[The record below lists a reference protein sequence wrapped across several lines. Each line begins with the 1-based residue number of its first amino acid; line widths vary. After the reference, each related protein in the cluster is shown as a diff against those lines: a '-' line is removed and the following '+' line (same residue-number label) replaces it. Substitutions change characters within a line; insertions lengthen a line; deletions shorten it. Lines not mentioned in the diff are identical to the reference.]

1 MINREEKDQEFP
13 VPITVGGLKS
23 VIKWKEELVSLDV
36 YHPGDQRARLSNR

>member
-23 VIKWKEELVSLDV
+23 VITTEEELVSLDV